1 MRKIKRNSSEGIIGG
16 VCEGVGEY
24 FEIDPVL
31 VRLLFVALFFALGSG
46 IITYVIAWI
55 IIPDKY

>member
-1 MRKIKRNSSEGIIGG
+1 MRKIKRNSSKGIIGG

>member
-1 MRKIKRNSSEGIIGG
+1 MRKIKRNSNEGIIGG

-31 VRLLFVALFFALGSG
+31 IRLLFVTLCFALGSG
-46 IITYVIAWI
+46 FITYLIAWI

>member
-1 MRKIKRNSSEGIIGG
+1 MIKIKRNSSQGIIGG

-31 VRLLFVALFFALGSG
+31 VRLLFVALCFALGSG

>member
-1 MRKIKRNSSEGIIGG
+1 MIKIKRNSSQGIIGG

>member
-1 MRKIKRNSSEGIIGG
+1 MIGG

-31 VRLLFVALFFALGSG
+31 VRLLFVALCFALGSG
-46 IITYVIAWI
+46 IITYVIAWV